1 MLVRSRFSR
10 KIPSTGV
17 SSWISLIISG
27 NLSHFVQTT
36 FGKLYEGIKKFAD
49 DDEDV
54 LKGALGK
61 KLLEA

>member
-10 KIPSTGV
+10 KIPY
-17 SSWISLIISG
+17 
-27 NLSHFVQTT
+27 FVQTT

-61 KLLEA
+61 KLAVG